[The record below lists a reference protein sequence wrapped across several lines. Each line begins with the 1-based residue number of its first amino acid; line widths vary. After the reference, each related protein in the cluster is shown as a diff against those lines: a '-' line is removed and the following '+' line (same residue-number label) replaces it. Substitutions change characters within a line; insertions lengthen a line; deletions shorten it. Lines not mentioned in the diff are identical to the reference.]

1 MLGERMNRFLICIL
15 PATVLTLTTT
25 ASAQTPVTQNKWSPR
40 IGVEG
45 KPGTDRSL
53 GEADLFFPVWQ
64 NNDTLLFANL
74 RGRFDNQD
82 SLEGNAGLGLR
93 HMLDTGWNLGGYGYF
108 DRRRTPGDNRFNQ
121 ATFGVEALSLNWDV
135 RANGYIPVG
144 TTEHE
149 ADSASV
155 TQFTGTG
162 FTYRAGEE
170 RSMSGFDAEI
180 GWRLPLFKRDAAHQ
194 LRLYAGG
201 YRFTDSKAE
210 TIEGPR
216 TRLDMNFNDI
226 PFLGQGARLSLGLE
240 HQHDDPRGSQTFGL
254 VRLSI
259 PLGGPE
265 RGSRQPT
272 PMERRMTDPVIRD
285 VDVVSQA
292 GAYGRTEHITETAEG
307 KRITVLDSTSISN
320 GTDLATAINAAG
332 ANTAVILNG
341 DYTDINQLAVLQD
354 GQDILGKSTLLAK
367 TPSGKIVNLTTPSA
381 SITGEGENGSGGPN
395 RFFEMANN
403 SSLVGVQASISRS
416 GSVVIAQMD
425 NVSNVQIHDNVL
437 HSQVSASTAAL
448 FLIKNS
454 HHISIR
460 NNNATVVANG
470 STGQALAFTDNNS
483 YIDFSDNTLFLS
495 GTILTTD
502 IHTYLLAGG
511 VTITNL
517 SGTGNTA
524 NIARC
529 YIVSTYTITGA
540 IETNGTDMCP

>member
-1 MLGERMNRFLICIL
+1 MNRFLICIL
-15 PATVLTLTTT
+15 PATVLTLSAI

-82 SLEGNAGLGLR
+82 SLEGNAGLGVR

-108 DRRRTPGDNRFNQ
+108 DRRRTPNDNYFSQ
-121 ATFGVEALSLNWDV
+121 TTIGVEALSLNWDF

-144 TTEHE
+144 TTEHDV
-149 ADSASV
+149 DSASA
-155 TQFTGTG
+155 TEFTGTG

-180 GWRLPLFKRDAAHQ
+180 GWRLPLFESDADQQ

-216 TRLDMNFNDI
+216 ARLDMNFHNV

-240 HQHDDPRGSQTFGL
+240 HQHDDPRGSQTFAL
-254 VRLSI
+254 ARLSI

-265 RGSRQPT
+265 RDGRRPT
-272 PMERRMTDPVIRD
+272 PMERRMTAPVIRD
-285 VDVVSQA
+285 VDVVSQT
-292 GAYGRTEHITETAEG
+292 GTYGDIEHITETASG
-307 KRITVLDSTSISN
+307 KPITVLDSTSISN
-320 GTDLATAINAAG
+320 GTDLVSAVNAAG
-332 ANTAVILNG
+332 ANSAVILNG
-341 DYTDINQLAVLQD
+341 DYTNINELLVLQD
-354 GQDILGKSTLLAK
+354 GQDILGRSTLLAK
-367 TPSGKIVNLTTPSA
+367 TPSGRIINLTTPSA
-381 SITGEGENGSGGPN
+381 SITGEGDNGSGGPS

-403 SSLVGVQASISRS
+403 SSLVGVQASINRS
-416 GSVVIAQMD
+416 GSTVIAQLD

-454 HHISIR
+454 HHVSIR
-460 NNNATVVANG
+460 NNHATVVANG
-470 STGQALAFTDNNS
+470 GTGQALAFTDNNS
-483 YIDFSDNTLFLS
+483 YIDFSDNTLFFS
-495 GTILTTD
+495 GTVPTTD